1 MNSKIYLVMFA
12 VVTTT
17 SFCIVGCSVKTNIP
31 TPLPQPSSTAKPIQ
45 AAPSTQTTADGDSG
59 NLPFDESKLL
69 HEKVPPIPYGD
80 DMRQSIYDEE
90 REGLLRAATETD
102 DKFPEG
108 NNDPLLSDEQ
118 MKEKDQMWN
127 DLVAKY
133 DNAVT
138 SKYRLTDLQ
147 MAIIDDEAKAKH
159 WHDPYTSRVSW

>member
-1 MNSKIYLVMFA
+1 
-12 VVTTT
+12 
-17 SFCIVGCSVKTNIP
+17 
-31 TPLPQPSSTAKPIQ
+31 
-45 AAPSTQTTADGDSG
+45 
-59 NLPFDESKLL
+59 
-69 HEKVPPIPYGD
+69 
-80 DMRQSIYDEE
+80 
-90 REGLLRAATETD
+90 
-102 DKFPEG
+102 
-108 NNDPLLSDEQ
+108 